1 MATTDQKYHAEQVRC
16 HAEQLAGHREKMK
29 WHAERVT
36 CHAVEMA
43 VWHAE
48 MATWH
53 AKMAV
58 WHEEQVALHADL
70 ITLHEE
76 KTTTTSYES
85 VYYTTMD
92 AGENISWT
100 IPVPTGASPE
110 EALKTH
116 LQSNM
121 GFIPYDLLFNLIE
134 PCRYVISCNR
144 IDMVAM
150 RFIKGCSVVVSEG
163 GTTTETERKI
173 VQEELCEFIKRYKIP
188 ALELTE
194 IYSHYNITTIDRRAF
209 YCCTSLWTIV
219 IPDSVTTIGDDAFHG
234 CTSLSTVDIPASVTT
249 ISIGAFHGCTSLS
262 TTGSVYE
269 RLVQNYTN
277 IY

>member
-163 GTTTETERKI
+163 GTTTETDKET
-173 VQEELCEFIKRYKIP
+173 VQAELYKYIIRDQIQQ
-188 ALELTE
+188 LDLNE
-194 IYSHYNITTIDRRAF
+194 IYSHYNIPALGEYAF
-209 YCCTSLWTIV
+209 AHCTSL
-219 IPDSVTTIGDDAFHG
+219 
-234 CTSLSTVDIPASVTT
+234 TT
-249 ISIGAFHGCTSLS
+249 ISVCIC
-262 TTGSVYE
+262 
-269 RLVQNYTN
+269 
-277 IY
+277 